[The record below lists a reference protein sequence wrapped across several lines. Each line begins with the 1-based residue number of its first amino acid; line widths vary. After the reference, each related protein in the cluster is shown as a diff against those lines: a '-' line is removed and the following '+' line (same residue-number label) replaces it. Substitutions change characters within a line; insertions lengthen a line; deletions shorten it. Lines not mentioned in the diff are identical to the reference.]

1 MKGAW
6 NNPCVE
12 VKLSTFMTYAGSKD
26 KILDQILPY
35 LNASKKDVM
44 VDLFCGGG
52 SVASAEL
59 KFKHVIANDINK
71 DLIEAEE
78 NMVRLYQTS
87 PDAFDENIALI
98 MSACPENKDQYVKYR
113 AKYNSEQE
121 EADRWTEFLVLASCC
136 TNNLI
141 RYNRRGE
148 FNQTYGERKMNP
160 HSVERMKDFCR
171 RVCSAHQDIVFSS
184 SDYRK
189 FTDSIA
195 YSTWIGGGTA
205 CYYIDPPYSNST
217 VKYTSWNSDDDKEL
231 LSFIEALSVK
241 GNDIIVSSFV
251 KNGERTEIEDG
262 LVKSGFTEHLLSQD
276 YSKGARIKTNQYQET
291 LYVKMS

>member
-1 MKGAW
+1 
-6 NNPCVE
+6 
-12 VKLSTFMTYAGSKD
+12 MTYAGSKD

-71 DLIEAEE
+71 DLIEADE
-78 NMVRLYQTS
+78 NM
-87 PDAFDENIALI
+87 ALI
-98 MSACPENKDQYVKYR
+98 MSACPENKEQYVKYR
-113 AKYNSEQE
+113 EKYNSEQE

-160 HSVERMKDFCR
+160 HSVERMTDF
-171 RVCSAHQDIVFSS
+171 
-184 SDYRK
+184 
-189 FTDSIA
+189 
-195 YSTWIGGGTA
+195 
-205 CYYIDPPYSNST
+205 
-217 VKYTSWNSDDDKEL
+217 
-231 LSFIEALSVK
+231 
-241 GNDIIVSSFV
+241 
-251 KNGERTEIEDG
+251 
-262 LVKSGFTEHLLSQD
+262 
-276 YSKGARIKTNQYQET
+276 
-291 LYVKMS
+291 